1 MKFGVDYYPEH
12 CAEEH
17 WKWDSEK
24 MKEAGID
31 VVRMAEFAWAK
42 MEPSEG
48 RYDFEWLDEAIEI
61 LGQKGIKTVLGTP
74 TPTPP
79 IWIIEQNP
87 EILPINLQG
96 QRMGFGGRHHNCQS
110 NEIYRN
116 HIRRFVRVM
125 AKHYKDNPHVIG
137 WQTDNEFGN
146 SHQQLCACDSC
157 RTRFHQ
163 WLEQKYGTIDT
174 LNDAWGTVFWSQT
187 YSRFDQIPAPL
198 PTPNS
203 HNPSLLLDW
212 KRFCSDLIVDF
223 QKLQID
229 ILREECPEH
238 FITHNFMGFFDK
250 TDYFKLAKDL
260 DFISHDQYPMHFRDL
275 RIPRTT
281 PSHLS
286 MALDLMRGTKQQ
298 AFWIMEQLA
307 GPTGWEVISST
318 PRPGQIRLWTYQSI
332 AHGADTI
339 VYFRWDTCLV
349 GTEQYWHGIIP
360 HSRIPGRRYA
370 EIKQTIQEL
379 APHMEKFRNSLPE
392 AEVGI
397 LFSYDQ
403 EWALQIQPH
412 HPDLN
417 YIEHLRSYYKAFF
430 DANVPV
436 DIVSD
441 EEDYSRY
448 KVLVV
453 PLLFLTHPELSKKL
467 YDYVSSG
474 GHLVLSMRTG
484 VKDWNNAVIP
494 KTLPGEFSELL
505 GITIEDYDCLRQFG
519 QGLRWIA
526 ETATTEEDVRI
537 WSDIIT
543 LNGAETLAEYNQD
556 FYANTPGITRNTY
569 KQGLA
574 YYVGT
579 ELGPDMMRLFI
590 EELLRGSGVSG
601 MVASPEGV
609 EITRR
614 RGQDGDYMFVIN
626 HNSTEV
632 GLAIPEE
639 WNALVGTEYLQGTIL
654 KLPSYGVALFSCPLD
669 TESPL
674 IKPI

>member
-12 CAEEH
+12 CSKEH
-17 WKWDSEK
+17 WEWDADK
-24 MKEAGID
+24 MQEAGID
-31 VVRMAEFAWAK
+31 VVRMAEFSWIK

-48 RYDFEWLDEAIEI
+48 QYDFAWLDEAIEV
-61 LGQKGIKTVLGTP
+61 LGRRGIKTVLGTP
-74 TPTPP
+74 SPAPP

-87 EILPINLQG
+87 EILPVNMQG
-96 QRMGFGGRHHNCQS
+96 QRLGFGGRHHNCQS
-110 NEIYRN
+110 NETYRN

-125 AKHYKDNPHVIG
+125 ARHYQNNPHVIG
-137 WQTDNEFGN
+137 WQTDNELGN
-146 SHQQLCACDSC
+146 SHQQLCTCDSC
-157 RTRFHQ
+157 RVRFHQ
-163 WLEQKYGTIDT
+163 WLEKKYGTIEA
-174 LNDAWGTVFWSQT
+174 LNEAWGTVFWSQT

-203 HNPSLLLDW
+203 HNPSFLLDW

-229 ILREECPEH
+229 ILREECPNH

-260 DFISHDQYPMHFRDL
+260 DFISHDQYPMPFWEARL
-275 RIPRTT
+275 SKTSP
-281 PSHLS
+281 PHLA

-298 AFWIMEQLA
+298 TFWIMEQLA

-349 GTEQYWHGIIP
+349 GTEQYWHGILP

-379 APHMEKFRNSLPE
+379 APHMDKFRNCLPQ

-412 HPDLN
+412 HPQLN
-417 YIEHLRSYYKAFF
+417 YVEHLRSYYKGFF

-441 EEDYSRY
+441 EEEYSRY
-448 KVLVV
+448 KVLVA
-453 PLLFLTHPELSKKL
+453 PLLFLTHPELRRKL
-467 YDYVSSG
+467 YGYVASG

-505 GITIEDYDCLRQFG
+505 GILIEDYDCLRQFD
-519 QGLRWIA
+519 QGLRW
-526 ETATTEEDVRI
+526 TAGTEAAEEDANL
-537 WSDIIT
+537 WCDIIT
-543 LNGAETLAEYNQD
+543 LNGAEMLAEYSRE
-556 FYANTPGITRNTY
+556 FYAGTPAITRNAY
-569 KQGLA
+569 EQGQA

-579 ELGPDMMRLFI
+579 ELRPDIMRLFI
-590 EELLRGSGVSG
+590 EEVLDKAGVG
-601 MVASPEGV
+601 RITRSPEGV
-609 EITRR
+609 EVTRR
-614 RGQDGDYMFVIN
+614 RGQDAEYLFVIN
-626 HNSTEV
+626 HNNAEADVAVSEK
-632 GLAIPEE
+632 
-639 WNALVGTEYLQGTIL
+639 WQALVGGEVLQNSTL
-654 KLPSYGVALFSCPLD
+654 RLAPFGVALFHCPLG
-669 TESPL
+669 
-674 IKPI
+674 